1 MFTSDNALK
10 SAASSAVT
18 SSIEKKLQ
26 SYLTKA
32 GITEGNMSITFNED
46 KSFTVERSDKQVAS
60 GTYTIDDDEVSLT
73 FKGRSSASK
82 FTPQLDNGTLVL
94 VADATQIKTLFENL
108 GSNISQLSTLTSLT
122 KSMDGMK
129 IGIRLSK

>member
-1 MFTSDNALK
+1 MVTSATALK

-82 FTPQLDNGTLVL
+82 LTPQLDNGTLVL